1 MLPDAEAVTR
11 IIAEI
16 AAAEIMP
23 RFACLQSHEVREK
36 GPGDLVT
43 VADVAAEHALTPR
56 LRDLLPGSLVVGE
69 EAVAAEAAVLDRL
82 QGDDPVWLI
91 DPIDGTFNFA
101 GGKPVFAVMV
111 ALIRR
116 GETMMGWIHDP
127 VAGVTATTAPGSGAW
142 LAGKRLE
149 VAVAPVPD
157 AEGNRVW
164 RSNRRLSRRLAAQ
177 TAHRFESF
185 EMRCAGHEYLALAG
199 GNADVLFYN
208 RLHPWDH
215 AAGALLHREAGGF
228 GALLDGTSYAPRLR
242 ATGLLLAP
250 DAASWELL
258 RRLLIASA

>member
-1 MLPDAEAVTR
+1 MLTDAEAVAA

-43 VADVAAEHALTPR
+43 VADVAVEHALTPR

-82 QGDDPVWLI
+82 EGDDPVWLI

-111 ALIRR
+111 ALVRH
-116 GETMMGWIHDP
+116 GETVMGWIYDP
-127 VAGVTATTAPGSGAW
+127 VAQATATAAPGSGAW
-142 LAGKRLE
+142 LQGKRLR
-149 VAVAPVPD
+149 VAAAPAPD
-157 AEGNRVW
+157 ANGNRVW
-164 RSNRRLSRRLAAQ
+164 RANRRLSRRLAAHPEHQ
-177 TAHRFESF
+177 TTGFD
-185 EMRCAGHEYLALAG
+185 MRCAGHEYLALAG
-199 GNADVLFYN
+199 GDADVALYN

-215 AAGALLHREAGGF
+215 AAGALIHREAGGF
-228 GALLDGTSYAPRLR
+228 GALLDGTPYAPRVR
-242 ATGLLLAP
+242 GTGLLLAP
-250 DAASWELL
+250 DAASWQLL
-258 RRLLIASA
+258 RGLLIASA

>member
-1 MLPDAEAVTR
+1 MLPDVEAVAR

-23 RFACLQSHEVREK
+23 RFACLASHEVREK

-82 QGDDPVWLI
+82 EGDDPVWLV

-101 GGKPVFAVMV
+101 GGRPLFAVMV
-111 ALIRR
+111 ALVRR
-116 GETMMGWIHDP
+116 GETLIGWIHDP
-127 VAGVTATTAPGSGAW
+127 VAGATATAAPGAGAW
-142 LAGKRLE
+142 RDGTRLK
-149 VAVAPVPD
+149 VAPPPRPD
-157 AEGNRVW
+157 ADGNRAW
-164 RSNRRLSRRLAAQ
+164 RANRRLSRRLAAHPQ
-177 TAHRFESF
+177 HRGTSF
-185 EMRCAGHEYLALAG
+185 DMRCAGHEYLALAG
-199 GNADVLFYN
+199 GDADVALYN

-228 GALLDGTSYAPRLR
+228 GALLDGTPYAPRVR
-242 ATGLLLAP
+242 GTGLLLTP
-250 DAASWELL
+250 DAASWQLL
-258 RRLLIASA
+258 HGLLIAPA